1 MKQTLTVNLN
11 GIAFHIDQDAYQKLN
26 DYLTQVRAHLN
37 VNDDK
42 DEIIADIEAR
52 IGEVFTE
59 KLRQKRQEVVNIEMV
74 QEIIDMLGQPTDY
87 SDDATEEQAEPE
99 NKKHK
104 KRFYRD
110 EENGMI
116 GGVAAGLAAYLG
128 WDMVWVRLG
137 LALFCGLL
145 LFFSF
150 QVWPIFIYL
159 LVWLIAPAAK
169 STAQKLE
176 MRGEKVTIDNIASQ
190 VEKGTEE
197 NKTAKTMSKIIGVI
211 TKIIFFCIIGFAGLI
226 GLIVLFTIGIALLA
240 TLFGL
245 GAAGMG
251 LGIAGMALPF
261 EWNWAALGVAPWQ
274 VTVITVSSILLVICP
289 IIIIIG
295 GLISLISKRKWTSK
309 AFNISFLLVWFIALS
324 ALTFSCFYSNS
335 FREVGKKL
343 LWGNENLNDTI
354 EEIIEDSCYTPTGST
369 NCTASIAP
377 VSFGQVNCNEPYK
390 NKEGQIIKTEL
401 PAFKNIRLK
410 GPVQLTL
417 HQNQNRQVAIS
428 QYDKEPIVEVKNGT
442 LYIENTSVKQE
453 RKSFLRWLKDKKDIK
468 EIVVSLSTDLHD
480 IQRIEANK
488 ASDIL
493 IADTLYTPQL
503 CMELNGASQMKGAIC
518 AELFKIEASGASNIE
533 SYIKAKEADFNVS
546 GASHMELKGKVEKMN
561 YKISGASHISAK
573 DLHASICTIECS
585 GASAAEIYASETLNI
600 DISGMSHIS
609 YSGQPKQLN
618 EKSSGMSEIE
628 RVN

>member
-59 KLRQKRQEVVNIEMV
+59 KLRQKRQEVVNMEMV

-87 SDDATEEQAEPE
+87 SDEASEEQAEPE

-137 LALFCGLL
+137 MALFCGLL

-169 STAQKLE
+169 STAQRLE

-190 VEKGTEE
+190 VEKNTEE
-197 NKTAKTMSKIIGVI
+197 NKTAKTISKVAGVI
-211 TKIIFFCIIGFAGLI
+211 AKIIFFCIIGFFGLI

-245 GAAGMG
+245 GSAGMG

-261 EWNWAALGVAPWQ
+261 EWNWAAFGVAPWQ
-274 VTVITVSSILLVICP
+274 VTVITVSGILLVICP

-309 AFNISFLLVWFIALS
+309 GFNISFLLVWFIALS
-324 ALTFSCFYSNS
+324 ALTFSCFYSS
-335 FREVGKKL
+335 GIREVGRQILK
-343 LWGNENLNDTI
+343 GSDNIEESI
-354 EEIIEDSCYTPTGST
+354 EEIIEDSCYTPTGSV
-369 NCTASIAP
+369 NCTASITP
-377 VSFGQVNCNEPYK
+377 VSFGQVNCADLYK
-390 NKEGQIIKTEL
+390 NTDGQIIKTDL
-401 PAFKNIRLK
+401 PAFKNICLK
-410 GPVQLTL
+410 GPIQLTL
-417 HQNQNRQVAIS
+417 QQNQNRIVTVS
-428 QYDKEPIVEVKNGT
+428 HYDKEPIITVKNGT
-442 LYIENTSVKQE
+442 LYIENTSVDQDE
-453 RKSFLRWLKDKKDIK
+453 SLFQWLKSKKDIK
-468 EIVVSLSTDLHD
+468 AVVVTLSTDLHQ
-480 IQRIEANK
+480 INRIEASK

-493 IADTLYTPQL
+493 IADTLYSSQL
-503 CMELNGASQMKGAIC
+503 YMELNGASQLKGAIC

-533 SYIKAKEADFNVS
+533 SYIEANEVDFEVSGVSNMNLKGKAGKVNYEAS
-546 GASHMELKGKVEKMN
+546 GASN
-561 YKISGASHISAK
+561 ISAK
-573 DLHASICTIECS
+573 NLHANACTIECS
-585 GASAAEIYASETLNI
+585 GASAAEIYASESLDI
-600 DISGMSHIS
+600 DVSGMSHVS

-618 EKSSGMSEIE
+618 ENSSGMSVIE
-628 RVN
+628 RK

>member
-59 KLRQKRQEVVNIEMV
+59 KLRQKRQEVVNMEMV

-87 SDDATEEQAEPE
+87 SDEASEEQAEPE

-137 LALFCGLL
+137 MALFCGLL

-169 STAQKLE
+169 STAQRLE

-190 VEKGTEE
+190 VEKNTEE
-197 NKTAKTMSKIIGVI
+197 NKTAKTISKVAGVI
-211 TKIIFFCIIGFAGLI
+211 AKIIFFCIIGFFGLI

-245 GAAGMG
+245 GSAGMG

-261 EWNWAALGVAPWQ
+261 EWNWAAFGVAPWQ
-274 VTVITVSSILLVICP
+274 VTVITVSGILLVICP

-309 AFNISFLLVWFIALS
+309 GFNISFLLVWFIALS
-324 ALTFSCFYSNS
+324 ALTFSCFYSS
-335 FREVGKKL
+335 GIREVGRQILK
-343 LWGNENLNDTI
+343 GSDNIEESI
-354 EEIIEDSCYTPTGST
+354 EEIIEDSCYTPTGSV
-369 NCTASIAP
+369 NCTASITP
-377 VSFGQVNCNEPYK
+377 VSFGQVNCADLYK
-390 NKEGQIIKTEL
+390 NTDGQIIKTDL
-401 PAFKNIRLK
+401 PAFKNICLK
-410 GPVQLTL
+410 GPIQLTL
-417 HQNQNRQVAIS
+417 QQNQNRIVTVS
-428 QYDKEPIVEVKNGT
+428 HYDKEPIITVKNGT
-442 LYIENTSVKQE
+442 LYIENTSVDQDE
-453 RKSFLRWLKDKKDIK
+453 SLFQWLKSKKDIK
-468 EIVVSLSTDLHD
+468 AVVVTLSTDLHQ
-480 IQRIEANK
+480 INRIEASK

-493 IADTLYTPQL
+493 IADTLYSSQL
-503 CMELNGASQMKGAIC
+503 YMELNGASQLKGAIC

-533 SYIKAKEADFNVS
+533 SYIEANEVDFEVSGVSNMNLKGKAGKVNYEAS
-546 GASHMELKGKVEKMN
+546 GASN
-561 YKISGASHISAK
+561 ISAK
-573 DLHASICTIECS
+573 NLHANACTIECS
-585 GASAAEIYASETLNI
+585 GASAAEIYASESLDI
-600 DISGMSHIS
+600 DVSGMSHVS

-618 EKSSGMSEIE
+618 ENSSGMSVIE
-628 RVN
+628 RE

>member
-1 MKQTLTVNLN
+1 MKQTLTINLN

-37 VNDDK
+37 INDDK

-59 KLRQKRQEVVNIEMV
+59 KLRQKRQEVVNMEMV

-87 SDDATEEQAEPE
+87 SDDTTEEQPEAE
-99 NKKHK
+99 NIKHK

-116 GGVAAGLAAYLG
+116 GGVAAGLAAYLN
-128 WDMVWVRLG
+128 WDVVWIRLG
-137 LALFCGLL
+137 MALFCGLL

-169 STAQKLE
+169 STAQRLE

-190 VEKGTEE
+190 VEKNTEE
-197 NKTAKTMSKIIGVI
+197 NKTAKTISKVAGVI
-211 TKIIFFCIIGFAGLI
+211 AKIIFFCIIGFFGLI
-226 GLIVLFTIGIALLA
+226 GLIVLFTVGIALLA

-261 EWNWAALGVAPWQ
+261 EWNWAAFGVAPWQ
-274 VTVITVSSILLVICP
+274 ITVITVSGILLVICP

-309 AFNISFLLVWFIALS
+309 SFNISFLVVWFIALS
-324 ALTFSCFYSNS
+324 ALTFTCFYSNGI
-335 FREVGKKL
+335 REAGKRL
-343 LWGNENLNDTI
+343 LWGSEDLDEAI
-354 EEIIEDSCYTPTGST
+354 EEIIEDSCYTPTGNA
-369 NCTASIAP
+369 NCTANITP
-377 VSFGQVNCNEPYK
+377 VSFGQVNCADPYK
-390 NKEGQIIKTEL
+390 NTEGQIIKTDL
-401 PAFKNIRLK
+401 PAFNHIRLK
-410 GPVQLTL
+410 GPIQMTL
-417 HQNQNRQVAIS
+417 QQNQNRIVTVS
-428 QYDKEPIVEVKNGT
+428 HYDKEPIITVKNGT
-442 LYIENTSVKQE
+442 LYIENTSVDQDE
-453 RKSFLRWLKDKKDIK
+453 SLFQWLKSNKDIK
-468 EIVVSLSTDLHD
+468 AVVVTLSTDLHQ
-480 IQRIEANK
+480 INRIEASK

-493 IADTLYTPQL
+493 IADTLYSPQL
-503 CMELNGASQMKGAIC
+503 YMELNGASQLKGAIC
-518 AELFKIEASGASNIE
+518 AKLFKIEASGASNIE
-533 SYIKAKEADFNVS
+533 SYIEANEVDFEVSGVSNMNLKGKAGKVNYEAS
-546 GASHMELKGKVEKMN
+546 GASN
-561 YKISGASHISAK
+561 ISAK
-573 DLHASICTIECS
+573 NLHANACTIECS
-585 GASAAEIYASETLNI
+585 GASAAEIYASESLDI
-600 DISGMSHIS
+600 DVSGMSHVS

-618 EKSSGMSEIE
+618 ENSSGMSVIE
-628 RVN
+628 RE

>member
-59 KLRQKRQEVVNIEMV
+59 KLRQKRQEVVNMEMV

-87 SDDATEEQAEPE
+87 SDEASEEQAEPE

-137 LALFCGLL
+137 MALFCGLL

-190 VEKGTEE
+190 VEKNTEE
-197 NKTAKTMSKIIGVI
+197 NKAAKTISKVAGVI
-211 TKIIFFCIIGFAGLI
+211 AKIVFFCVIGFFGLI

-245 GAAGMG
+245 GSAGMG

-261 EWNWAALGVAPWQ
+261 EWNWAAFGVAPWQ
-274 VTVITVSSILLVICP
+274 VTVITVSGILLVICP

-309 AFNISFLLVWFIALS
+309 SFNISFLVVWFIALS
-324 ALTFSCFYSNS
+324 ALTFSCFYSS
-335 FREVGKKL
+335 GIREVGKQILK
-343 LWGNENLNDTI
+343 GSDNIEETI
-354 EEIIEDSCYTPTGST
+354 EEIIEDSCYTPTGNA
-369 NCTASIAP
+369 NCTASITP
-377 VSFGQVNCNEPYK
+377 VSFGQVNCADPYK
-390 NKEGQIIKTEL
+390 NTDGQIIKTDL
-401 PAFKNIRLK
+401 PAFNHIRLK
-410 GPVQLTL
+410 GPIQLTL
-417 HQNQNRQVAIS
+417 QQNQNRIVTVS
-428 QYDKEPIVEVKNGT
+428 HYDKEPIITVKNGT
-442 LYIENTSVKQE
+442 LYIENTSVDQDE
-453 RKSFLRWLKDKKDIK
+453 SLFQWLKSNKDIK
-468 EIVVSLSTDLHD
+468 AVVVTLSTDLHQ
-480 IQRIEANK
+480 INRIEASK

-493 IADTLYTPQL
+493 IADTLYSPQL
-503 CMELNGASQMKGAIC
+503 YMELNGASQLKGAIC

-533 SYIKAKEADFNVS
+533 SYIEANEVDFEVSGVSNMNLKGKAGKVNYEAS
-546 GASHMELKGKVEKMN
+546 GASN
-561 YKISGASHISAK
+561 ISAK
-573 DLHASICTIECS
+573 NLHANACTIECS
-585 GASAAEIYASETLNI
+585 GASAAEIYASESLDI
-600 DISGMSHIS
+600 DVSGMSHVS

-618 EKSSGMSEIE
+618 ENSSGMSVIE
-628 RVN
+628 RE

>member
-59 KLRQKRQEVVNIEMV
+59 KLRQKRQEVVNMEMV

-87 SDDATEEQAEPE
+87 SDEASEEQAEPE

-137 LALFCGLL
+137 MALFCGLL

-190 VEKGTEE
+190 VEKNTEE
-197 NKTAKTMSKIIGVI
+197 NKAAKTISKVAGVI
-211 TKIIFFCIIGFAGLI
+211 AKIVFFCVIGFFGLI

-245 GAAGMG
+245 GSAGMG

-261 EWNWAALGVAPWQ
+261 EWNWAAFGVAPWQ
-274 VTVITVSSILLVICP
+274 ITVITVSGILLVICP

-309 AFNISFLLVWFIALS
+309 SFNISFLVVWFIALS
-324 ALTFSCFYSNS
+324 ALTFTCFYSNGI
-335 FREVGKKL
+335 REAGKRL
-343 LWGNENLNDTI
+343 LWGSEDLDEAI
-354 EEIIEDSCYTPTGST
+354 EEIIEDSCYTPTGNA
-369 NCTASIAP
+369 NCTASITP
-377 VSFGQVNCNEPYK
+377 VSFGQVNCADPYK
-390 NKEGQIIKTEL
+390 NTEGQIIKTDL
-401 PAFKNIRLK
+401 PAFNHIRLK
-410 GPVQLTL
+410 GPIQLTL
-417 HQNQNRQVAIS
+417 QQNQNRIVTVS
-428 QYDKEPIVEVKNGT
+428 HYDKEPIITVKNGT
-442 LYIENTSVKQE
+442 LYIENTSVDQDE
-453 RKSFLRWLKDKKDIK
+453 SLFQWLKSNKDIK
-468 EIVVSLSTDLHD
+468 AVVVTLSTDLHQ
-480 IQRIEANK
+480 INRIEASK

-493 IADTLYTPQL
+493 IADTLYSPQL
-503 CMELNGASQMKGAIC
+503 YMELNGASQLKGAIC
-518 AELFKIEASGASNIE
+518 AELFKIETNGASNIE
-533 SYIKAKEADFNVS
+533 SYIAAKEADFELS
-546 GASHMELKGKVEKMN
+546 GASNMELKGKAEKVN
-561 YKISGASHISAK
+561 YEASGASHISAK
-573 DLHASICTIECS
+573 NFRSNICTIECS
-585 GASAAEIYASETLNI
+585 GASDAEVHASEVLNI
-600 DISGMSHIS
+600 DISGMSHVS
-609 YSGQPKQLN
+609 YSGKPKQLN
-618 EKSSGMSEIE
+618 EKSSGMSVIE
-628 RVN
+628 KE

>member
-59 KLRQKRQEVVNIEMV
+59 KLRQKRQEVVNMEMV

-87 SDDATEEQAEPE
+87 SDEASEEQAEPE

-137 LALFCGLL
+137 MALFCGLL

-169 STAQKLE
+169 TTAQKLE

-190 VEKGTEE
+190 VEKNTEE
-197 NKTAKTMSKIIGVI
+197 NKAAKTISKVAGVI
-211 TKIIFFCIIGFAGLI
+211 AKIVFFCVIGFFGLI
-226 GLIVLFTIGIALLA
+226 GLIVLFTVGIALLA

-245 GAAGMG
+245 GSAGMG

-261 EWNWAALGVAPWQ
+261 EWNWAAFGVAPWQ
-274 VTVITVSSILLVICP
+274 VTVITVSGILLVICP

-309 AFNISFLLVWFIALS
+309 GFNISFLLVWFIALS
-324 ALTFSCFYSNS
+324 ALTFSCFYSS
-335 FREVGKKL
+335 GIREVGKQILK
-343 LWGNENLNDTI
+343 GSDNIEETI
-354 EEIIEDSCYTPTGST
+354 EEIIEDSCYTPTSSA
-369 NCTASIAP
+369 NCTASITP
-377 VSFGQVNCNEPYK
+377 VSFGQVNCANPYK
-390 NKEGQIIKTEL
+390 NTDGQIIKTDL
-401 PAFKNIRLK
+401 PAFKNICLK
-410 GPVQLTL
+410 GPIQLTL
-417 HQNQNRQVAIS
+417 QQNQNRIVTVS
-428 QYDKEPIVEVKNGT
+428 HYDKEPIITVKNGT
-442 LYIENTSVKQE
+442 LYIENTSVDQDE
-453 RKSFLRWLKDKKDIK
+453 SLFQWLKSNKDIK
-468 EIVVSLSTDLHD
+468 AVVVTLSTDLHQ
-480 IQRIEANK
+480 INRIEASK

-493 IADTLYTPQL
+493 IADTLYSPQL
-503 CMELNGASQMKGAIC
+503 YMELNGASQLKGAIC

-533 SYIKAKEADFNVS
+533 SYIEANEVDFEVSGVSNMNLKGKAGKVNYEAS
-546 GASHMELKGKVEKMN
+546 GASN
-561 YKISGASHISAK
+561 ISAK
-573 DLHASICTIECS
+573 NLHANACTIECS
-585 GASAAEIYASETLNI
+585 GASAAEIYASESLDI
-600 DISGMSHIS
+600 DVSGMSHVS

-618 EKSSGMSEIE
+618 ENSSGMSVIE
-628 RVN
+628 RE

>member
-59 KLRQKRQEVVNIEMV
+59 KLRQKRQEVVNMEMV

-87 SDDATEEQAEPE
+87 SDEASEEQTEPE

-137 LALFCGLL
+137 MALFCGLL

-190 VEKGTEE
+190 VEKNTEE
-197 NKTAKTMSKIIGVI
+197 NKAAKTISKVAGVI
-211 TKIIFFCIIGFAGLI
+211 AKIVFFCVIGFFGLI

-245 GAAGMG
+245 GSAGMG

-261 EWNWAALGVAPWQ
+261 EWNWAAFGVAPWQ
-274 VTVITVSSILLVICP
+274 ITVITVSGILLVICP

-309 AFNISFLLVWFIALS
+309 SFNISFLVVWFIALS
-324 ALTFSCFYSNS
+324 ALTFSCFYSS
-335 FREVGKKL
+335 GIREVGKQILK
-343 LWGNENLNDTI
+343 GSDNIEETI
-354 EEIIEDSCYTPTGST
+354 EEIIEDSCYTPTGNA
-369 NCTASIAP
+369 NCTANITP
-377 VSFGQVNCNEPYK
+377 VSFGQVNCADPYK
-390 NKEGQIIKTEL
+390 NTEGQIIKTDL
-401 PAFKNIRLK
+401 PAFNHIRLK
-410 GPVQLTL
+410 GPIQLTL
-417 HQNQNRQVAIS
+417 QQNQNRIVTVS
-428 QYDKEPIVEVKNGT
+428 HYDKEPIITVKNGT
-442 LYIENTSVKQE
+442 LYIENTSVDQDE
-453 RKSFLRWLKDKKDIK
+453 SLFQWLKSNKDIK
-468 EIVVSLSTDLHD
+468 AVVVTLSTDLHQ
-480 IQRIEANK
+480 INRIEASK

-493 IADTLYTPQL
+493 IADTLYSPQL
-503 CMELNGASQMKGAIC
+503 YMELNGASQLKGAIC

-533 SYIKAKEADFNVS
+533 SYIEANEVDFEVSGVSNMNLKGKAGKVNYEAS
-546 GASHMELKGKVEKMN
+546 GASN
-561 YKISGASHISAK
+561 ISAK
-573 DLHASICTIECS
+573 NLHANACTIECS
-585 GASAAEIYASETLNI
+585 GASAAEIYASESLDI
-600 DISGMSHIS
+600 DVSGMSHVS

-618 EKSSGMSEIE
+618 ENSSGMSVIE
-628 RVN
+628 RE

>member
-59 KLRQKRQEVVNIEMV
+59 KLRQKRQEVVNMEMV

-87 SDDATEEQAEPE
+87 SDEASEEQAEPE

-137 LALFCGLL
+137 MALFCGLL

-190 VEKGTEE
+190 VEKNTEE
-197 NKTAKTMSKIIGVI
+197 NKTAKTISKVAGVI
-211 TKIIFFCIIGFAGLI
+211 AKIVFFCVIGFFGLI

-245 GAAGMG
+245 GSAGMG

-261 EWNWAALGVAPWQ
+261 EWNWAAFGVAPWQ
-274 VTVITVSSILLVICP
+274 ITVITVSGILLVICP

-309 AFNISFLLVWFIALS
+309 SFNISFLVVWFIALS
-324 ALTFSCFYSNS
+324 ALTFSCFYSS
-335 FREVGKKL
+335 GIREVGRQILK
-343 LWGNENLNDTI
+343 GSDNIEETI
-354 EEIIEDSCYTPTGST
+354 EEIIEDSCYTPTSSA
-369 NCTASIAP
+369 NCTANITP
-377 VSFGQVNCNEPYK
+377 VSFGQVNCADPYK
-390 NKEGQIIKTEL
+390 NTEGQIIKTDL
-401 PAFKNIRLK
+401 PAFNHIRLK
-410 GPVQLTL
+410 GPIQLTL
-417 HQNQNRQVAIS
+417 QQNQNRIVTVS
-428 QYDKEPIVEVKNGT
+428 HYDKEPIITVKNGT
-442 LYIENTSVKQE
+442 LYIENTSVDQDE
-453 RKSFLRWLKDKKDIK
+453 SLFQWLKSNKDIK
-468 EIVVSLSTDLHD
+468 AVVVTLSTDLHQ
-480 IQRIEANK
+480 INRIEASK

-493 IADTLYTPQL
+493 IADTLYSPQL
-503 CMELNGASQMKGAIC
+503 YMELNGASQLKGAIC

-533 SYIKAKEADFNVS
+533 SYIEANEVDFEVSGVSNMNLKGKAGKVNYEAS
-546 GASHMELKGKVEKMN
+546 GASN
-561 YKISGASHISAK
+561 ISAK
-573 DLHASICTIECS
+573 NLHSSICTIECS
-585 GASAAEIYASETLNI
+585 GASDAEVHASESLDI
-600 DISGMSHIS
+600 DVSGMSHVS
-609 YSGQPKQLN
+609 YSGKPKQLN
-618 EKSSGMSEIE
+618 ENSSGMSVIE
-628 RVN
+628 RE

>member
-59 KLRQKRQEVVNIEMV
+59 KLRQKRQEVVNMEMV

-87 SDDATEEQAEPE
+87 SDEASEEQAEPE

-137 LALFCGLL
+137 MALFCGLL

-190 VEKGTEE
+190 VEKNTEE
-197 NKTAKTMSKIIGVI
+197 NKTAKTISKVAGVI
-211 TKIIFFCIIGFAGLI
+211 AKIIFFCIIGFFGLI
-226 GLIVLFTIGIALLA
+226 GLIVLFTVGIALLA

-245 GAAGMG
+245 GSAGMG

-261 EWNWAALGVAPWQ
+261 EWNWAAFGVAPWQ
-274 VTVITVSSILLVICP
+274 ITVITVSGILLVICP

-309 AFNISFLLVWFIALS
+309 SFNISFLVVWFIALS
-324 ALTFSCFYSNS
+324 ALTFSCFYSS
-335 FREVGKKL
+335 GIREVGKQILK
-343 LWGNENLNDTI
+343 GSDNIEETI
-354 EEIIEDSCYTPTGST
+354 EEIIEDSCYTPTGNA
-369 NCTASIAP
+369 NCTANITP
-377 VSFGQVNCNEPYK
+377 VSFGQVNCADPYK
-390 NKEGQIIKTEL
+390 NTEGQIIKTDL
-401 PAFKNIRLK
+401 PAFNHIRLK
-410 GPVQLTL
+410 GPIQLTL
-417 HQNQNRQVAIS
+417 QQNQNRIVTVS
-428 QYDKEPIVEVKNGT
+428 HYDKEPIITVKNGT
-442 LYIENTSVKQE
+442 LYIENTSVDQDE
-453 RKSFLRWLKDKKDIK
+453 SLFQWLKSNKDIK
-468 EIVVSLSTDLHD
+468 AVVVTLSTDLHQ
-480 IQRIEANK
+480 INRIEASK

-493 IADTLYTPQL
+493 IADTLYSPQL
-503 CMELNGASQMKGAIC
+503 YMELNGASQLKGAIC
-518 AELFKIEASGASNIE
+518 AELFKIETNGASNIE
-533 SYIKAKEADFNVS
+533 SYIAAKEADFELS
-546 GASHMELKGKVEKMN
+546 GASNMELKGKAEKVN
-561 YKISGASHISAK
+561 YEASGASHISAK
-573 DLHASICTIECS
+573 NFRSNICTIECS
-585 GASAAEIYASETLNI
+585 GASDAEVHASEVLNI
-600 DISGMSHIS
+600 DISGMSHVS
-609 YSGQPKQLN
+609 YSGKPKQLN
-618 EKSSGMSEIE
+618 EKSSGMSVIE
-628 RVN
+628 KE

>member
-59 KLRQKRQEVVNIEMV
+59 KLHQKRQEVVNIEMV

-87 SDDATEEQAEPE
+87 SDEASEEQAEPE

-137 LALFCGLL
+137 MALFCGLL

-169 STAQKLE
+169 TTAQRLE

-190 VEKGTEE
+190 VEKNTEE
-197 NKTAKTMSKIIGVI
+197 NKTAKTISKVAGVI
-211 TKIIFFCIIGFAGLI
+211 AKIVFFCVIGFAGLI

-261 EWNWAALGVAPWQ
+261 EWNWAAFGVAPWQ
-274 VTVITVSSILLVICP
+274 VTVITVSGILLVICP

-309 AFNISFLLVWFIALS
+309 GFNISFLLVWFIALS
-324 ALTFSCFYSNS
+324 ALTFSCFYSS
-335 FREVGKKL
+335 GIREVGKQIL
-343 LWGNENLNDTI
+343 RGSDNIEESI

-369 NCTASIAP
+369 NCTASITP
-377 VSFGQVNCNEPYK
+377 VSFGQVNCADPYK
-390 NKEGQIIKTEL
+390 NTDEQIIKTDL
-401 PAFKNIRLK
+401 PAFNHIRLK
-410 GPVQLTL
+410 GPIQLTL
-417 HQNQNRQVAIS
+417 QQNQNSIVTVS
-428 QYDKEPIVEVKNGT
+428 HYDKEPIITVKNGT
-442 LYIENTSVKQE
+442 LYIENTSVDQDE
-453 RKSFLRWLKDKKDIK
+453 SLFQWLKSNKDIK
-468 EIVVSLSTDLHD
+468 AVVVTLSTDLHQ
-480 IQRIEANK
+480 INRIEASK

-493 IADTLYTPQL
+493 IADTLYSPQL
-503 CMELNGASQMKGAIC
+503 YMELNGASQLKGAIC
-518 AELFKIEASGASNIE
+518 AKLFKIEASGASNIE
-533 SYIKAKEADFNVS
+533 SYIEANEVDFEVS
-546 GASHMELKGKVEKMN
+546 GVSNMNLKGKAGKVN
-561 YKISGASHISAK
+561 YEASGASHISAK
-573 DLHASICTIECS
+573 NFHSNICTIECS
-585 GASAAEIYASETLNI
+585 GASDAEVHASEVLNI
-600 DISGMSHIS
+600 DISGMSHVS
-609 YSGQPKQLN
+609 YSGKPKQLN
-618 EKSSGMSEIE
+618 EKSSGMSVIE
-628 RVN
+628 RE

>member
-87 SDDATEEQAEPE
+87 SDEASEEQAEPE

-137 LALFCGLL
+137 MALFCGLL

-169 STAQKLE
+169 STAQRLE

-190 VEKGTEE
+190 VEKNTEE
-197 NKTAKTMSKIIGVI
+197 NKTAKTISKVAGVI
-211 TKIIFFCIIGFAGLI
+211 AKIIFFCIIGFFGLI

-245 GAAGMG
+245 GSAGMG

-261 EWNWAALGVAPWQ
+261 EWNWAAFGVAPWQ
-274 VTVITVSSILLVICP
+274 ITVITVSGILLVICP

-309 AFNISFLLVWFIALS
+309 SFNISFLVVWFIALS
-324 ALTFSCFYSNS
+324 ALTFSCFYSS
-335 FREVGKKL
+335 GIREAGKRL
-343 LWGNENLNDTI
+343 LWGSEDLDEAI
-354 EEIIEDSCYTPTGST
+354 EEIIEDSCYTPTGNA
-369 NCTASIAP
+369 NCTANITP
-377 VSFGQVNCNEPYK
+377 VSFGQVNCADPYK
-390 NKEGQIIKTEL
+390 NTEGQIIKTDL
-401 PAFKNIRLK
+401 PAFNHIRLK
-410 GPVQLTL
+410 GPIQLTL
-417 HQNQNRQVAIS
+417 QQNQNRIVTVS
-428 QYDKEPIVEVKNGT
+428 HYDKEPIITVKNGT
-442 LYIENTSVKQE
+442 LYIENTSVDQDE
-453 RKSFLRWLKDKKDIK
+453 SLFQWLKSNKDIK
-468 EIVVSLSTDLHD
+468 AVVVTLSTDLHQ
-480 IQRIEANK
+480 INRIEASK

-493 IADTLYTPQL
+493 IADTLYSPQL
-503 CMELNGASQMKGAIC
+503 YMELNGASQLKGAIC

-533 SYIKAKEADFNVS
+533 SYIEANEVDFEVSGVSNMNLKGKAGKVNYEAS
-546 GASHMELKGKVEKMN
+546 GASN
-561 YKISGASHISAK
+561 ISAK
-573 DLHASICTIECS
+573 NLHASACTIECS
-585 GASAAEIYASETLNI
+585 GASAAEIYASESLDI
-600 DISGMSHIS
+600 DVSGMSHVS
-609 YSGQPKQLN
+609 YSGKPKQLN
-618 EKSSGMSEIE
+618 ENSSGMSVIE
-628 RVN
+628 RE

>member
-59 KLRQKRQEVVNIEMV
+59 KLRQKRQEVVNMEMV

-87 SDDATEEQAEPE
+87 SDEASEEQAEPE
-99 NKKHK
+99 NKKPK

-137 LALFCGLL
+137 MALFCGLL

-190 VEKGTEE
+190 VEKNTEE
-197 NKTAKTMSKIIGVI
+197 NKAAKTISKVAGVI
-211 TKIIFFCIIGFAGLI
+211 AKIVFFCVIGFFGLI
-226 GLIVLFTIGIALLA
+226 GLIVLFTVGIALLA

-245 GAAGMG
+245 GSAGMG

-261 EWNWAALGVAPWQ
+261 EWNWAAFGVAPWQ
-274 VTVITVSSILLVICP
+274 VTVITVSGILLVICP

-309 AFNISFLLVWFIALS
+309 GFNISFLLVWFIALS
-324 ALTFSCFYSNS
+324 ALTFSCFYSS
-335 FREVGKKL
+335 GIREVGKQILK
-343 LWGNENLNDTI
+343 GSDNIEETI
-354 EEIIEDSCYTPTGST
+354 EEIIEDSCYTPTSSA
-369 NCTASIAP
+369 NCTASITP
-377 VSFGQVNCNEPYK
+377 VSFGQVNCANPYK
-390 NKEGQIIKTEL
+390 NTDGQIIKTDL
-401 PAFKNIRLK
+401 PAFKNICLK
-410 GPVQLTL
+410 GPIQLTL
-417 HQNQNRQVAIS
+417 QQNQNRIVTVS
-428 QYDKEPIVEVKNGT
+428 HYDKEPIITVKNGT
-442 LYIENTSVKQE
+442 LYIENTSVDQDE
-453 RKSFLRWLKDKKDIK
+453 SLFQWLKSNKDIK
-468 EIVVSLSTDLHD
+468 AVVVTLSTDLHQ
-480 IQRIEANK
+480 INRIEASK

-493 IADTLYTPQL
+493 IADTLYSPQL
-503 CMELNGASQMKGAIC
+503 YMELNGASQLKGAIC

-533 SYIKAKEADFNVS
+533 SYIEANEVDFEVSGVSNMNLKGKAGKVNYEAS
-546 GASHMELKGKVEKMN
+546 GASN
-561 YKISGASHISAK
+561 ISAK
-573 DLHASICTIECS
+573 NLHANACTIECS
-585 GASAAEIYASETLNI
+585 GASAAEIYASESLDI
-600 DISGMSHIS
+600 DVSGMSHVS

-618 EKSSGMSEIE
+618 ENSSGMSVIE
-628 RVN
+628 RE

>member
-87 SDDATEEQAEPE
+87 SDEASEEQAEPE
-99 NKKHK
+99 NKKPK

-137 LALFCGLL
+137 MALFCGLL

-190 VEKGTEE
+190 VEKNTEE
-197 NKTAKTMSKIIGVI
+197 NKTAKTISKVAGVI
-211 TKIIFFCIIGFAGLI
+211 AKIIFFCIIGFFGLI
-226 GLIVLFTIGIALLA
+226 GLIVLFTVGIALLA

-245 GAAGMG
+245 GSAGMG

-261 EWNWAALGVAPWQ
+261 EWNWAAFGVAPWQ
-274 VTVITVSSILLVICP
+274 ITVITVSGILLVICP

-309 AFNISFLLVWFIALS
+309 SFNISFLVVWFIALS
-324 ALTFSCFYSNS
+324 ALTFSCFYSS
-335 FREVGKKL
+335 GIREVGKQILK
-343 LWGNENLNDTI
+343 GSDNIEETI
-354 EEIIEDSCYTPTGST
+354 EEIIEDSCYTPTGNA
-369 NCTASIAP
+369 NCTANITP
-377 VSFGQVNCNEPYK
+377 VSFGQVNCADPYK
-390 NKEGQIIKTEL
+390 NTEGQIIKTDL
-401 PAFKNIRLK
+401 PAFNHIRLK
-410 GPVQLTL
+410 GPIQLTL
-417 HQNQNRQVAIS
+417 QQNQNRIVTVS
-428 QYDKEPIVEVKNGT
+428 HYDKEPIITVKNGT
-442 LYIENTSVKQE
+442 LYIENTSVDQDE
-453 RKSFLRWLKDKKDIK
+453 SLFQWLKSNKDIK
-468 EIVVSLSTDLHD
+468 AVVVTLSTDLHQ
-480 IQRIEANK
+480 INRIEASK

-493 IADTLYTPQL
+493 IADTLYSPQL
-503 CMELNGASQMKGAIC
+503 YMELNGASQLKGAIC

-533 SYIKAKEADFNVS
+533 SYIEANEVDFEVSGVSNMNLKGKAGKVNYEAS
-546 GASHMELKGKVEKMN
+546 GASN
-561 YKISGASHISAK
+561 ISAK
-573 DLHASICTIECS
+573 NLHANACTIECS
-585 GASAAEIYASETLNI
+585 GASAAEIYASESLDI
-600 DISGMSHIS
+600 DVSGMSHVS

-618 EKSSGMSEIE
+618 ENSSGMSVIE
-628 RVN
+628 RE

>member
-59 KLRQKRQEVVNIEMV
+59 KLRQKRQEVVNMEMV
-74 QEIIDMLGQPTDY
+74 QEIIEMLGQPTDY
-87 SDDATEEQAEPE
+87 SDEASEEQTEPE
-99 NKKHK
+99 NKKPK

-137 LALFCGLL
+137 MALFCGLL

-190 VEKGTEE
+190 VEKNTEE
-197 NKTAKTMSKIIGVI
+197 NKAAKTISKVAGVI
-211 TKIIFFCIIGFAGLI
+211 AKIVFFCVIGFFGLI

-261 EWNWAALGVAPWQ
+261 EWNWAAFGVAPWQ

-309 AFNISFLLVWFIALS
+309 GFNISFLLVWFIALS
-324 ALTFSCFYSNS
+324 ALTFSCFYSS
-335 FREVGKKL
+335 GIREVGKQILK
-343 LWGNENLNDTI
+343 GSDNIEETI
-354 EEIIEDSCYTPTGST
+354 EEIIEDSCYTPTGSV
-369 NCTASIAP
+369 NCTASITP
-377 VSFGQVNCNEPYK
+377 VSFGQVNCADPYK
-390 NKEGQIIKTEL
+390 NTEGQIIKTDL
-401 PAFKNIRLK
+401 PAFKNICLK
-410 GPVQLTL
+410 GPIQLTL
-417 HQNQNRQVAIS
+417 QQNQNSMVSIS
-428 QYDKEPIVEVKNGT
+428 HYDTAPIVEVKNGT

-453 RKSFLRWLKDKKDIK
+453 GKSFFQWLKDKKDIK
-468 EIVVSLSTDLHD
+468 EIVVSLSTDLHN
-480 IQRIEANK
+480 IHHIEANK

-493 IADTLYTPQL
+493 IVDTLYCPQL
-503 CMELNGASQMKGAIC
+503 YLELNGASQLKGAIC
-518 AELFKIEASGASNIE
+518 AEQFKIETSGASNIE
-533 SYIKAKEADFNVS
+533 SYIAAKEADFELS
-546 GASHMELKGKVEKMN
+546 GASNMELKGKAEKVN
-561 YKISGASHISAK
+561 YEASGASHISAK
-573 DLHASICTIECS
+573 NFRSNICTIECS
-585 GASAAEIYASETLNI
+585 GASDAEVHASEVLNI
-600 DISGMSHIS
+600 DISGMSHVS
-609 YSGQPKQLN
+609 YSGKPKQLN
-618 EKSSGMSEIE
+618 EKSSGMSVIE
-628 RVN
+628 KE

>member
-59 KLRQKRQEVVNIEMV
+59 KLRQKRQEVVNMEMV

-87 SDDATEEQAEPE
+87 SDEASEEQAEPE

-137 LALFCGLL
+137 MALFCGLL

-190 VEKGTEE
+190 VEKNTEE
-197 NKTAKTMSKIIGVI
+197 NKAAKTISKVAGVI
-211 TKIIFFCIIGFAGLI
+211 AKIIFFCIIGFFGLI
-226 GLIVLFTIGIALLA
+226 GLIVLFTVGIALLA

-245 GAAGMG
+245 GSAGMG

-261 EWNWAALGVAPWQ
+261 EWNWAAFGVAPWQ
-274 VTVITVSSILLVICP
+274 ITVITVSGILLVICP

-309 AFNISFLLVWFIALS
+309 SFNISFLVVWFIALS
-324 ALTFSCFYSNS
+324 ALTFSCFYSS
-335 FREVGKKL
+335 GIREVGKQILK
-343 LWGNENLNDTI
+343 GSDNIEETI
-354 EEIIEDSCYTPTGST
+354 EEIIEDSCYTPTGNA
-369 NCTASIAP
+369 NCTANITP
-377 VSFGQVNCNEPYK
+377 VSFGQVNCADPYK
-390 NKEGQIIKTEL
+390 NTEGQIIKTDL
-401 PAFKNIRLK
+401 PAFNHIRLK
-410 GPVQLTL
+410 GPIQLTL
-417 HQNQNRQVAIS
+417 QQNQNRIVTVS
-428 QYDKEPIVEVKNGT
+428 HYDKEPIITVKNGT
-442 LYIENTSVKQE
+442 LYIENTSVDQDE
-453 RKSFLRWLKDKKDIK
+453 SLFQWLKSNKDIK
-468 EIVVSLSTDLHD
+468 AVVVTLSTDLHQID
-480 IQRIEANK
+480 RIEASK

-493 IADTLYTPQL
+493 IADTLYSPQL
-503 CMELNGASQMKGAIC
+503 YMELNGASQLKGAIC

-533 SYIKAKEADFNVS
+533 SYIEANEVDFEVSGVSNMNLKGKAGKVNYEAS
-546 GASHMELKGKVEKMN
+546 GASN
-561 YKISGASHISAK
+561 ISAK
-573 DLHASICTIECS
+573 NLHANACTIECS
-585 GASAAEIYASETLNI
+585 GASAAEIYASESLDI
-600 DISGMSHIS
+600 DVSGMSHVS

-618 EKSSGMSEIE
+618 ENSSGMSVIE
-628 RVN
+628 RE

>member
-59 KLRQKRQEVVNIEMV
+59 KLRQKRQEVVNMEMV

-87 SDDATEEQAEPE
+87 SDEASEEQAEPE
-99 NKKHK
+99 NKKPK

-137 LALFCGLL
+137 MALFCGLL

-190 VEKGTEE
+190 VEKNTEE
-197 NKTAKTMSKIIGVI
+197 NKAAKTISKVAGVI
-211 TKIIFFCIIGFAGLI
+211 AKIVFFCVIGFFGLI

-245 GAAGMG
+245 GSAGMG

-261 EWNWAALGVAPWQ
+261 EWNWAAFGVAPWQ
-274 VTVITVSSILLVICP
+274 VTVITVSGILLVICP

-309 AFNISFLLVWFIALS
+309 GFNISFLLVWFIALS
-324 ALTFSCFYSNS
+324 ALTFSCFYSS
-335 FREVGKKL
+335 GIREVGRQILK
-343 LWGNENLNDTI
+343 GSDNIEESI
-354 EEIIEDSCYTPTGST
+354 EEIIEDSCYTPTGSV
-369 NCTASIAP
+369 NCTASITP
-377 VSFGQVNCNEPYK
+377 VSFGQVNCADLYK
-390 NKEGQIIKTEL
+390 NTDGQIIKTDL
-401 PAFKNIRLK
+401 PAFKNICLK
-410 GPVQLTL
+410 GPIQLTL
-417 HQNQNRQVAIS
+417 QQNQNRIVTVS
-428 QYDKEPIVEVKNGT
+428 HYDKEPIITVKNGT
-442 LYIENTSVKQE
+442 LYIENTSVDQDE
-453 RKSFLRWLKDKKDIK
+453 SLFQWLKSNKDIK
-468 EIVVSLSTDLHD
+468 AVVVTLSTDLHQ
-480 IQRIEANK
+480 INRIEASK

-493 IADTLYTPQL
+493 IADTLYSPQL
-503 CMELNGASQMKGAIC
+503 YMELNGASQLKGAIC

-533 SYIKAKEADFNVS
+533 SYIEANEVDFEVSGVSNMNLKGKAGKVNYEAS
-546 GASHMELKGKVEKMN
+546 GASN
-561 YKISGASHISAK
+561 ISAK
-573 DLHASICTIECS
+573 NLHANACTIECS
-585 GASAAEIYASETLNI
+585 GASAAEIYASESLDI
-600 DISGMSHIS
+600 DVSGMSHVS

-618 EKSSGMSEIE
+618 ENSSGMSVIE
-628 RVN
+628 RE